1 MSFFGLPRG
10 FSQRSKQ
17 PNNDYIPHSSLS
29 LSRLK
34 PKKENKIIIIIAKL
48 KLYYVCF
55 SLLRVLGGMFRLE
68 LLRQRVKHPPERR
81 EIFQIRLLRFLFPHA
96 SSRVADAR
104 QLPRGNEFD
113 RKVHAHGNARM
124 PRLSVRVRK
133 RNESGAH
140 ERALL
145 FVYAFGHL

>member
-1 MSFFGLPRG
+1 
-10 FSQRSKQ
+10 
-17 PNNDYIPHSSLS
+17 
-29 LSRLK
+29 
-34 PKKENKIIIIIAKL
+34 
-48 KLYYVCF
+48 
-55 SLLRVLGGMFRLE
+55 MFRLE
-68 LLRQRVKHPPERR
+68 LLRQRVEHPPKRR